1 MRVLIAGENPFA
13 AEVGELCRKTRH
25 RVQVVLVEDFLDAI
39 GTSFT
44 RDSLANIDIAI
55 ELHNESAEAKQELLI
70 SLSANLPEE
79 ALIMTSALATSTT
92 LAASWV
98 DNPARVVG
106 FAVLPPLPANGIVE
120 LAQALQTEE
129 PALGQAELFWQGI
142 GQETTIVAD
151 GPGLVRA
158 RIVCCLVNE
167 ATTALMEGVASA
179 ADIDQAMK
187 LGTNYP
193 YGPLEWGDMI
203 GLDAVLGV
211 MTGLFNEWGEDR
223 YRPAPL
229 LKRMVLAGQLGRKT
243 GGGFYDYAESRP

>member
-25 RVQVVLVEDFLDAI
+25 RVQVVLVEDFYDAI

-44 RDSLANIDIAI
+44 KESLANIDIAI

-70 SLSANLPEE
+70 SMSANLPEE
-79 ALIMTSALATSTT
+79 ALIMTSALATSAT

-98 DNPARVVG
+98 ANPARVVG
-106 FAVLPPLPANGIVE
+106 FGVLPPLPARGVVE
-120 LAQALQTEE
+120 LTQALQTEE

-142 GQETTIVAD
+142 GQETVVVAD

-158 RIVCCLVNE
+158 RTICCLVNE
-167 ATTALMEGVASA
+167 ATTALMEGVASV
-179 ADIDQAMK
+179 ADIDKAMK

-193 YGPLEWGDMI
+193 YGPLEWGDLI

-211 MTGLFNEWGEDR
+211 MNGLYSEWGEDR

-229 LKRMVLAGQLGRKT
+229 LRRMVLAGQLGRKT
-243 GGGFYDYAESRP
+243 GAGFYDYAPNGR